1 MDWTIAKIASVVLC
15 AVGSGLAFSSF
26 GYTPILGYIIAG
38 IILGPSGFKFIV
50 DKDAVSIF
58 SEMGIILLL
67 FVIGLGLSFEKI
79 RNIWKTSVVTTL
91 ISMAAIYV
99 IMFAAGYILHLSYT
113 HILLITFCVTL
124 SSTAVTVKSLT
135 TLKERSDTIDEN
147 TFGIL
152 VAQDIIALIM
162 VLVINFLGHRDSEGE
177 YKLYKFCRMG
187 VLMLFLFI
195 GFTRYEYHI
204 TKLTSFLKKHDNML
218 TMTIFAICL
227 GSGVLS
233 ELAGLSAPFGAFI
246 AGVALGNS
254 NLRDTVKSIASPIEE
269 ILLMTF
275 FLSVGLLVDL
285 KFVWHNLWLILSA
298 LMFVTFGKTIINIF
312 VLRLCRFT
320 TKDSFVISVLL
331 GHIGEFSFMLAYAAC
346 KVNIIDHVGVKF
358 LVSLTALSLFF
369 SPFWLIFAER
379 CMALGRTVSLS
390 SWDFFTMASRKE
402 IVKTYRAMQFVKK
415 NAVSAYS
422 FVSNKIGKKESS
434 DAANETNEK
443 EDKK

>member
-99 IMFAAGYILHLSYT
+99 VVFAAGYILHLSYT
-113 HILLITFCVTL
+113 HILLMTFCVTL
-124 SSTAVTVKSLT
+124 SSTAVSVKSLA
-135 TLKERSDTIDEN
+135 TLKEHNDVIEEN

-152 VAQDIIALIM
+152 VAQDILALLM

-177 YKLYKFCRMG
+177 YKIYKFFRMG
-187 VLMLFLFI
+187 VLMLLLFV
-195 GFTRYEYHI
+195 GFTRYEHHI
-204 TKLTSFLKKHDNML
+204 TKLTNFLKKHDNML
-218 TMTIFAICL
+218 AMTIFAICL

-254 NLRDTVKSIASPIEE
+254 NLRDTVKNIASPIEE

-298 LMFVTFGKTIINIF
+298 LLFVTFGKTIINIF

-346 KVNIIDHVGVKF
+346 KVNMIDHIGVKF

-379 CMALGRTVSLS
+379 CMGLGRTVSLS

-402 IVKTYRAMQFVKK
+402 IVKFYRTIQFVKK
-415 NAVSAYS
+415 NARNAYS
-422 FVSNKIGKKESS
+422 FISNKLEKKTSES
-434 DAANETNEK
+434 K
-443 EDKK
+443 QEDQQ